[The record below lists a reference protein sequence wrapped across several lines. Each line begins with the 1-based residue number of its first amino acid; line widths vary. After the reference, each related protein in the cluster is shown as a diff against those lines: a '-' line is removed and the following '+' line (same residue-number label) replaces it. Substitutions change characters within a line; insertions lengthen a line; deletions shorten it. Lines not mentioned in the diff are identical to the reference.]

1 MHVICGRE
9 EELFAF
15 LQSISSLQSYFLQKD
30 STAND
35 GNCTV
40 YLRNRE
46 YIFEIGDISTKNPDI
61 SANYS
66 IYRFFDKND
75 EKKPNKKP
83 PIYVLVETVG
93 VEPTSRHNG
102 T

>member
-1 MHVICGRE
+1 MMEIVQFICE
-9 EELFAF
+9 IEN
-15 LQSISSLQSYFLQKD
+15 ISSKLEIYQRKILI
-30 STAND
+30 
-35 GNCTV
+35 
-40 YLRNRE
+40 YL
-46 YIFEIGDISTKNPDI
+46 
-61 SANYS
+61 NYT

>member
-1 MHVICGRE
+1 MHVIYVWQ

-15 LQSISSLQSYFLQKD
+15 LQSISSQQSRFLPKD
-30 STAND
+30 STANY

-40 YLRNRE
+40 YLRSRE
-46 YIFEIGDISTKNPDI
+46 YIFENGDISAKTPDL

-66 IYRFFDKND
+66 IYRFF
-75 EKKPNKKP
+75 EKKTNKKP